1 MAEGA
6 KRLVDAIES
15 MEETLTQRI
24 DFLGGGKAA
33 VLKLIYFRKN
43 GIDDRPIRPPK
54 VSVSWGN
61 ARAHR

>member
-24 DFLGGGKAA
+24 DFLGGGESSRVEADLLQKEWN
-33 VLKLIYFRKN
+33 R
-43 GIDDRPIRPPK
+43 
-54 VSVSWGN
+54 
-61 ARAHR
+61 

>member
-24 DFLGGGKAA
+24 DFLGGEAA

-43 GIDDRPIRPPK
+43 GIDDRPMRPPK